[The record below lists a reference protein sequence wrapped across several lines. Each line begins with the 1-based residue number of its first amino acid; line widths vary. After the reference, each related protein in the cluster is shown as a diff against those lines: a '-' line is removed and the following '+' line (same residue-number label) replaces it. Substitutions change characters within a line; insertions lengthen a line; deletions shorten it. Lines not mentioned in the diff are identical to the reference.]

1 MMNWADWTI
10 LAIIAISCLFSIRR
24 GFVREALSLV
34 TWVAAFMVAR
44 MFAAPM
50 TEILLPYIETPSLR
64 VAAAF
69 ASLFIAT
76 LVVGA
81 LIGQLITMLIQATG
95 LSATDRL
102 LGIAFGAARG
112 GLVVVVLIMLAGQTP
127 AINDPW
133 WRESQLIPHFALME
147 AWTREVAGDVAELIW
162 NAGR

>member
-1 MMNWADWTI
+1 MNWADWVI
-10 LAIIAISCLFSIRR
+10 LAIIAISCLFSVRR
-24 GFVREALSLV
+24 GFIREALSLV

-44 MFAAPM
+44 TFSGPM
-50 TEILLPYIETPSLR
+50 IELLQPYIETPSIR

-69 ASLFIAT
+69 ASLFIVT
-76 LVVGA
+76 LIVGA
-81 LIGQLITMLIQATG
+81 LIGQLFTMLIQATG

-112 GLVVVVLIMLAGQTP
+112 GLVVVVLVMLAGQTP
-127 AINDPW
+127 AVDDPW

-147 AWTREVAGDVAELIW
+147 AWTKEVAGDVADLIW